1 MEITI
6 TQAELQA
13 GLYLDQGVV
22 EKRSTTP
29 ILQNVLVQSV
39 EGGVV
44 IKATDNEIAVGR
56 LCAATV
62 KKKGTLTTNARK
74 LYEMVRELPEG
85 EIKIKSLDNN
95 WIELVSGKARFRV
108 VGMDPR
114 EFPEMMEPPAAN
126 VPAVKISSQVLA
138 GMFDRTIFAVSG
150 DDGRPNLN
158 GVFVQRAEDGR
169 LRMVATD
176 GHRLAMV
183 TRPAEGEGLQEG
195 VILSRRSVLEL
206 KKALEGE
213 ESDVEM
219 ILAGGVMHVRRGP
232 VRLSTRLVDGQF
244 PDYKQVIPEKGDRLV
259 LIDIDVFAK
268 ALRRVSVVS
277 SDRTKGVR
285 LQIEANRMQLSASS
299 ELGDATDEIDVEYD
313 GEPMAIGF
321 NARYIIDALAVM
333 PAGGRVEITLIDEV
347 SPGVMRET
355 GDLDYCYIVMPMR
368 L

>member
-1 MEITI
+1 MEFTI
-6 TQAELQA
+6 TREELLA

-22 EKRSTTP
+22 EKRTTTP

-39 EGGVV
+39 DGGVV
-44 IKATDNEIAVGR
+44 VKATDNEIAVGR
-56 LCAATV
+56 LCAASV
-62 KKKGTLTTNARK
+62 KQKGMLTTNARK

-95 WIELVSGKARFRV
+95 WIELVSGKARFRI

-114 EFPEMMEPPAAN
+114 EFPEMKDPPAGSTTAL
-126 VPAVKISSQVLA
+126 KMSSMVLA

-176 GHRLAMV
+176 GHRLSMV
-183 TRPAEGEGLQEG
+183 TRPAEGEGLEEG

-213 ESDVEM
+213 ESDVE
-219 ILAGGVMHVRRGP
+219 LVLVGGVMHVRCGP

-259 LIDIDVFAK
+259 MVDVDAFAK

-277 SDRTKGVR
+277 SDRTRGVR
-285 LQIEANRMQLSASS
+285 LQIEANRMLLSASS
-299 ELGDATDEIDVEYD
+299 DLGEAIDEIEVDY
-313 GEPMAIGF
+313 GEEPVTIGF
-321 NARYIIDALAVM
+321 NARYLLDALSVM
-333 PAGGRVEITLIDEV
+333 PAGGRVEVTLIDEV
-347 SPGVMRET
+347 SPAVLRES